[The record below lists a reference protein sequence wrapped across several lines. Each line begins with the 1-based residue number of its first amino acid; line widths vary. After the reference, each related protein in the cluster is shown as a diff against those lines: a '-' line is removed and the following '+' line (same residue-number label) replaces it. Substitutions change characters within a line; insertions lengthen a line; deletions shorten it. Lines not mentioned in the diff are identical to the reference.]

1 MSVLKLWSD
10 GERIT
15 SYRLLMMTAWVA
27 SPILYYLNIFFTK
40 MHILGLKGSF
50 VIPLFIIILSIKAWR
65 EIKIQKISCGV
76 IAYLLFVLIFIFT
89 YAFYPNNGEYLDKEF
104 SMFFFHVT
112 PYVFVGLLL
121 DIKRFQKSFT
131 VLSAISV
138 FTHALYQIWYVPQ
151 IHERTGLMEDM
162 VGAYLILPHVLFLLY
177 AAFKTKNPIT
187 ITVAALS
194 LLFLMSMGNRGSTV
208 CVMTFFAIVFVV
220 PKSGKHSNFTRAL
233 ALIVV
238 GVLIYYSQQIALYL
252 SDLFLNYG
260 LSNRVFDLLLTNE
273 FLVSKGRDNISNTL
287 IEAILNGPVFGY
299 GLCGDRV
306 ASGAVY
312 AHNFFLEVLAD
323 FGFFFGTILNIAFI
337 VLCVKAFAACRS
349 REEYV
354 FMAIL
359 AANFTGM
366 LFSGSLMEDYQWAF
380 LLGAAMRLVLNKE
393 VKKDGSVFQKK
404 ELGLANI

>member
-1 MSVLKLWSD
+1 MSVLKILND

-15 SYRLLMMTAWVA
+15 SYRLLMMAAWVA
-27 SPILYYLNIFFTK
+27 SPILYYLNIFFSK
-40 MHILGLKGSF
+40 MHFVGLEGSF
-50 VIPLFIIILSIKAWR
+50 VIPLFLVILSIKACR
-65 EIKIQKISCGV
+65 EIRINNIIWGF
-76 IAYLLFVLIFIFT
+76 AFYFLFILVYIFT
-89 YAFYPNNGEYLDKEF
+89 YAFYPDNGVYLDKEL

-112 PYVFVGLLL
+112 PYIFVGLLL
-121 DIKRFQKSFT
+121 DVKKFLKSFT
-131 VLSAISV
+131 ILSSLSV
-138 FTHALYQIWYVPQ
+138 FTHALYQVWYVQQ

-187 ITVAALS
+187 STVAALS
-194 LLFLMSMGNRGSTV
+194 LLFLMSMGNRGSIV
-208 CVMTFFAIVFVV
+208 CVLTFFAIVFVM
-220 PKSGKHSNFTRAL
+220 PKKSRHSIFIRVL

-238 GVLIYYSQQIALYL
+238 GVLISYSQQIALYL

-273 FLVSKGRDNISNTL
+273 FLVSKGRDDITNSL
-287 IEAILNGPVFGY
+287 IDAILNGPVFGY

-323 FGFFFGTILNIAFI
+323 FGFFFGTILSIAFI
-337 VLCVKAFAACRS
+337 ILCVKAFVACRS

-366 LFSGSLMEDYQWAF
+366 LLSGTLMEDYQWAF
-380 LLGAAMRLVLNKE
+380 LLGYAMRLVLNKE
-393 VKKDGSVFQKK
+393 VKKDGSFFQKK
-404 ELGLANI
+404 ELGLAHI